1 MCPLCRNALRK
12 QYTTLRENLHI
23 AVKNADS
30 MESVLVKADHI
41 LCTQNALPLPC

>member
-1 MCPLCRNALRK
+1 MKWMCLLCRNALRK

-30 MESVLVKADHI
+30 MESVLVGVDHVI
-41 LCTQNALPLPC
+41 CV